1 MTERKYFRL
10 WLSLSLGVLA
20 VIWGNSC
27 LPGDE
32 SGALSGALLV
42 WLLKVMPFLG
52 WMDGFI
58 IRKLAHF
65 CEFALLGC
73 LLGLTFRSHGAG
85 RRTFWYAPASL
96 SLAAACVDET
106 IQIVSPGRYSSLA
119 DVWIDFAGSISGLI
133 FLSVLLIALNSMKSM
148 RK

>member
-1 MTERKYFRL
+1 MTDRKYARL
-10 WLSLSLGVLA
+10 WLSLSLAVLA

-27 LPGDE
+27 LPGEE
-32 SGALSGALLV
+32 SGALSNAVLV
-42 WLLKVMPFLG
+42 WLLRVLPFLG

-73 LLGLTFRSHGAG
+73 LLGLSFRSRGAKQS
-85 RRTFWYAPASL
+85 TFWYAPAAL

-106 IQIVSPGRYSSLA
+106 IQIVSPGRYSSLV
-119 DVWIDFAGSISGLI
+119 DVWIDFAGSLSGLV
-133 FLSVLLIALNSMKSM
+133 FLSALLALKFKKSM

>member
-1 MTERKYFRL
+1 MTDRKFYRL
-10 WLSLSLGVLA
+10 WLSLSLAVLT

-27 LPGDE
+27 LPGEE
-32 SGALSGALLV
+32 SEALSSAILA
-42 WLLKVMPFLG
+42 WLLRVMPVLG

-73 LLGLTFRSHGAG
+73 LLGLTFRSRGAK
-85 RRTFWYAPASL
+85 RSTSRYAPASL

-106 IQIVSPGRYSSLA
+106 IQIVSPGRYSSLV
-119 DVWIDFAGSISGLI
+119 DVWIDFAGSVSGLVI
-133 FLSVLLIALNSMKSM
+133 LSLLLTALKFMKSM

>member
-1 MTERKYFRL
+1 MTDRKNFRL
-10 WLSLSLGVLA
+10 WLGLSIVVLA

-32 SGALSGALLV
+32 SGALSNAFLV
-42 WLLKVMPFLG
+42 WLLKVMPWLN

-65 CEFALLGC
+65 CEFALLALC
-73 LLGLTFRSHGAG
+73 LGMMTRTAGAKKVLC
-85 RRTFWYAPASL
+85 WYLPASL

-106 IQIVSPGRYSSLA
+106 IQIVSPGRYSALT
-119 DVWIDFAGSISGLI
+119 DVWIDFAGAVSGLV
-133 FLSVLLIALNSMKSM
+133 FLSLLLYLKSMKSM

>member
-1 MTERKYFRL
+1 MTDRKYVRL
-10 WLSLSLGVLA
+10 WLSLSLAVLA

-32 SGALSGALLV
+32 SGALSNAVLA
-42 WLLKVMPFLG
+42 WLLKAMPFLG

-58 IRKLAHF
+58 LRKLAHF
-65 CEFALLGC
+65 CEFALLAF
-73 LLGLTFRSHGAG
+73 LLGLTFRSRGTEQS
-85 RRTFWYAPASL
+85 TFWYAPATL

-106 IQIVSPGRYSSLA
+106 IQIVSPGRYSSLV
-119 DVWIDFAGSISGLI
+119 DVWIDFAGSISGLV
-133 FLSVLLIALNSMKSM
+133 FLSMLLMALKFKKSM